1 MQVLRATSFPFSLS
15 HSFLLLQS
23 FTWSVYIHSVPSLKQ
38 ESVVDRLCYYYSR
51 YPYRLYFLILHIMKS
66 TILLLAAAAG
76 FSQAKPNGMSHMMR
90 DLSRRQAPPNQ
101 TVEMIGDLL
110 TVGAVTPVG
119 KQVKTCFEDA
129 SGATCVNNDKKVSN
143 YSNLLTERCN

>member
-1 MQVLRATSFPFSLS
+1 
-15 HSFLLLQS
+15 
-23 FTWSVYIHSVPSLKQ
+23 
-38 ESVVDRLCYYYSR
+38 
-51 YPYRLYFLILHIMKS
+51 MKS

-76 FSQAKPNGMSHMMR
+76 FAQAKPNGMSHMMR

-119 KQVKTCFEDA
+119 KQVKTCLEDA
-129 SGATCVNNDKKVSN
+129 SGATCVNNDKKVSIRPN
-143 YSNLLTERCN
+143 FLTLKSTNHARLILHQASLAARNVRKIPAAYGISCQSSWLNFSLNRMELAIPL